1 LGIFGTGIAF
11 ALNNRLIADE
21 GATTASSV
29 GYLLPVVSVGLG
41 ALALHEPLSGRV
53 LIGMAVVLVGIALSR
68 RKTSPAPVVI
78 EELTPA
84 EAG

>member
-1 LGIFGTGIAF
+1 
-11 ALNNRLIADE
+11 
-21 GATTASSV
+21 
-29 GYLLPVVSVGLG
+29 
-41 ALALHEPLSGRV
+41 
-53 LIGMAVVLVGIALSR
+53 MAVVLVGIALSR